1 MNKDGR
7 PSIFKTAAQMQ
18 KAVDAYYA
26 KVDHQCDEKCPKGC
40 NIKEPPTITGLAMA
54 LDMTTE
60 TLRRYGLKDQFCAT
74 VINAKQ
80 IVEKAVE
87 IRLLFGP
94 QATGPLFWLKNN
106 AGWKDMK
113 ETALTGAD
121 GGPIETVEIDAKK
134 YAAVRAAMIKD
145 DDC

>member
-1 MNKDGR
+1 MNKEGR
-7 PSIFKTAAQMQ
+7 PTIFDNEPDMQ
-18 KAVDAYYA
+18 KAIDAYYE

-60 TLRRYGLKDQFCAT
+60 TLRCYGNKEEFSAT
-74 VINAKQ
+74 VKKAKQ

-113 ETALTGAD
+113 ETALTGAG
-121 GGPIETVEIDAKK
+121 GGPITI
-134 YAAVRAAMIKD
+134 AAVELSDDQLAAMIKGED
-145 DDC
+145 K